1 MENGKERFNNLVVVL
16 EDTLRTITAEFPDA
30 TIPLIVSPT
39 ENIDIMDYIIPVDF
53 ADKCQMGK
61 IYNKNP

>member
-1 MENGKERFNNLVVVL
+1 MENGKERFNNLIVVL
-16 EDTLRTITAEFPDA
+16 EDTLRAINAEFPDA

-39 ENIDIMDYIIPVDF
+39 KNIDIMDYIVPADF

-61 IYNKNP
+61 IYNKIP